1 MARAGRDF
9 HRAAR
14 LFGDRTLCNDCYVES
29 GTHEQDR
36 LLFAAGD
43 EITGSCPTCAD
54 CLRPACRDAV
64 CGDCGFAPGCAVHD
78 EGHHP
83 QCIRTHAA

>member
-1 MARAGRDF
+1 MVTAGRDF

-14 LFGDRTLCNDCYVES
+14 LFGDRTLCEYCYAES
-29 GTHEQDR
+29 GEHEQDR

-43 EITGSCPTCAD
+43 EISGNCPSCEE
-54 CLRPACRDAV
+54 CLRPACRGMV
-64 CGDCGFAPGCAVHD
+64 CGACGFAPGCAAHD

-83 QCIRTHAA
+83 QCARNAA

>member
-1 MARAGRDF
+1 MVTAGRDF

-14 LFGDRTLCNDCYVES
+14 LFGDRTLCEYCYAES
-29 GTHEQDR
+29 GEHEQDR

-43 EITGSCPTCAD
+43 EISGNCPSCEE
-54 CLRPACRDAV
+54 CLRPACRGMV
-64 CGDCGFAPGCAVHD
+64 CGACGFAPGCAIHD

-83 QCIRTHAA
+83 QCARNAA